1 MTSKSS
7 KEVLE
12 LVKSSTT
19 GLSEQEAQQR
29 LVRDGE
35 NKLAE
40 KKKTPIIVKFF
51 KQFADAM
58 IIILLVAAAIS
69 FGVAIA
75 EKNPKEFIEPALIL
89 LIVVINAVMGVV
101 QENKAEKALEA
112 LKKLSSG
119 HTRVIR
125 DGVVIYDGNIN
136 SVAREKDQVKEVKQG
151 LECGITIENFN
162 DIKENDIIEAYEV
175 VEVKR

>member
-40 KKKTPIIVKFF
+40 KKKLRT
-51 KQFADAM
+51 
-58 IIILLVAAAIS
+58 
-69 FGVAIA
+69 
-75 EKNPKEFIEPALIL
+75 
-89 LIVVINAVMGVV
+89 
-101 QENKAEKALEA
+101 
-112 LKKLSSG
+112 
-119 HTRVIR
+119 
-125 DGVVIYDGNIN
+125 
-136 SVAREKDQVKEVKQG
+136 
-151 LECGITIENFN
+151 TI
-162 DIKENDIIEAYEV
+162 
-175 VEVKR
+175 